1 MSGIREVGWWRWP
14 LWSWRNLAVT
24 VLGAAVLVAGLG
36 RVSGGS
42 EVVKSEAGALEAAGT
57 ASGTPSLSPPPPAA
71 SATPKP
77 SPTGVPSESPED
89 VAVAFVGVWAR
100 PDAEI
105 GEWRASCQTISTPRF
120 AATLDAVSSAAVPAS
135 RVVGDTE
142 ILERSDASAR
152 VRVPTDGGAVHVA
165 LERTSA
171 GWRVDGIEPE
181 ELNAAL
187 AWRS

>member
-36 RVSGGS
+36 RVSGG
-42 EVVKSEAGALEAAGT
+42 AGGGGT
-57 ASGTPSLSPPPPAA
+57 RGESAPGGGHGIRCSLTFPSAIGRVRITNAERHP
-71 SATPKP
+71 
-77 SPTGVPSESPED
+77 GDSESPED
-89 VAVAFVGVWAR
+89 VAVAFVGMWAR
-100 PDAEI
+100 PDAEVE
-105 GEWRASCQTISTPRF
+105 EWRASCKAVSTPRF
-120 AATLDAVSSAAVPAS
+120 AAILDAASSAAVPAS

-165 LERTSA
+165 LERTPA

-187 AWRS
+187 ASRS

>member
-14 LWSWRNLAVT
+14 VWSWRNLAVT
-24 VLGAAVLVAGLG
+24 VLGVAVLVAGLG
-36 RVSGGS
+36 RVSGGA
-42 EVVKSEAGALEAAGT
+42 EVMAPEARTLPVAGT
-57 ASGTPSLSPPPPAA
+57 ASVASSPTPRPSATSASPTPSA
-71 SATPKP
+71 
-77 SPTGVPSESPED
+77 GMPSESPDD
-89 VAVAFVGVWAR
+89 VAAAFVRLWAR
-100 PDAEI
+100 PDAEVE
-105 GEWRASCQTISTPRF
+105 EWRATCKAVSTPRF
-120 AATLDAVSSAAVPAS
+120 AAILEAATSAAVPAS

-165 LERTSA
+165 LERTPA

-187 AWRS
+187 ASRS